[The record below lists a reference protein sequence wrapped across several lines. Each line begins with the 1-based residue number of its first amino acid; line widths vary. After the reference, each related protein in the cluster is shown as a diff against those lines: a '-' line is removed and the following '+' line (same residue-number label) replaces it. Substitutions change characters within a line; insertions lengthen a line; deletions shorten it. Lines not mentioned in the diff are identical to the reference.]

1 MVLDKVMYENRIIK
15 SSYMWA
21 SVYVF
26 SKRKW
31 LLLLVFKEGKPKF
44 TRFILICS
52 RMILTKVYQST
63 LICLEKW
70 KMKKL
75 ASPIYLAALRWK
87 LPERPGGMDVRVSEE
102 FWRQGR
108 PKGSREL
115 AGDTRAA
122 GDFFFWTK
130 NRRLASQACSSGKA
144 SGQLRMSGPFWK
156 VVLYCVLVGSGRI
169 FRLQNEQ
176 VNLWQVI

>member
-75 ASPIYLAALRWK
+75 ASHILQQFAGNYRKGWHGRACKRRILTTGTERKSSWLLAIQEQDACKPSSFGKPIHLYWCSRMNPLT
-87 LPERPGGMDVRVSEE
+87 SE
-102 FWRQGR
+102 G
-108 PKGSREL
+108 
-115 AGDTRAA
+115 
-122 GDFFFWTK
+122 
-130 NRRLASQACSSGKA
+130 
-144 SGQLRMSGPFWK
+144 
-156 VVLYCVLVGSGRI
+156 
-169 FRLQNEQ
+169 
-176 VNLWQVI
+176 VNLSFGKL

>member
-52 RMILTKVYQST
+52 RMVLTKVYQST

-122 GDFFFWTK
+122 GDFFFFEPRTGD
-130 NRRLASQACSSGKA
+130 LQAKHVAPAKLLVSSGC
-144 SGQLRMSGPFWK
+144 RDP
-156 VVLYCVLVGSGRI
+156 
-169 FRLQNEQ
+169 
-176 VNLWQVI
+176 